1 MAQPSPSRVVAEQVN
16 RASRRLV
23 GEASLV
29 GRAILRGT
37 RRLLTGDDFTF
48 ASSIAYYALLSLFPF
63 LLLAL
68 SIVGRVSSTGG
79 ERDEILRLVFQY
91 FPRQFEFIRTQLE
104 SLSASSFSF
113 GTAGIVVLVWAAMG
127 VFGAITSAVNHAWGV
142 ERNPSY
148 LKHKLVSL
156 AMLLAAS
163 VLLLA
168 ALVFASAVGVVQASW
183 FAEAVTHMPVLHVI
197 EAMAV
202 RWASLI
208 LLIVVVGLLYYFVP
222 NAKVRFRDVWVG
234 AILAGLLWQ
243 GALSV
248 FSWYV
253 RDLTRWRMIHGSLT
267 AVVVFL
273 VWVYTSAVILLI
285 GVEVSAAYA
294 RLRADRLDSQ
304 PAAEPLED

>member
-1 MAQPSPSRVVAEQVN
+1 MAQSSPSRVVAEQAM
-16 RASRRLV
+16 RAWARLAA
-23 GEASLV
+23 ELSLV
-29 GRAILRGT
+29 GRAVLRGG
-37 RRLLTGDDFTF
+37 RRFLTGDDLTF

-63 LLLAL
+63 LMLAL
-68 SIVGRVSSTGG
+68 SILGLVSSTGA
-79 ERDEILRLVFQY
+79 ERDEILHLVSRY
-91 FPRQFEFIRTQLE
+91 FPRQFEFIRAQLA
-104 SLSASSFSF
+104 SLSASSLRF
-113 GTAGIVVLVWAAMG
+113 GAAGSIVLVWASMG

-142 ERNPSY
+142 EHSPSY

-156 AMLLAAS
+156 VMLAAAG
-163 VLLLA
+163 LCLLA
-168 ALVFASAVGVVQASW
+168 ALVFASAAGVVGASW
-183 FAEAVTHMPVLHVI
+183 FAEAAARMPLLRVI
-197 EAMAV
+197 EALAV

-208 LLIVVVGLLYYFVP
+208 LLVIVVGLLYYFVP

-253 RDLTRWRMIHGSLT
+253 RDLTRWQMIHGSLA

-273 VWVYTSAVILLI
+273 IWVYTCAMILLL

-304 PAAEPLED
+304 PAAEPLEE

>member
-1 MAQPSPSRVVAEQVN
+1 MAQSSPIRVVAEQAM
-16 RASRRLV
+16 RALARLAAEV
-23 GEASLV
+23 SLV
-29 GRAILRGT
+29 GRAIARGG
-37 RRLLTGDDFTF
+37 RRFLTGDDLTF

-68 SIVGRVSSTGG
+68 SIVGSVSSTGSDG
-79 ERDEILRLVFQY
+79 DEMLRLVFTY

-104 SLSASSFSF
+104 SLSTSSLRF
-113 GTAGIVVLVWAAMG
+113 GTAGIVVLVWASMG

-142 ERNPSY
+142 DRHPSY
-148 LKHKLVSL
+148 FKHKLVSL
-156 AMLLAAS
+156 VMLLAAS

-168 ALVFASAVGVVQASW
+168 ALVFASAVSVAQASW
-183 FAEAVTHMPVLHVI
+183 FAEAAARLPVLHVI
-197 EAMAV
+197 EALAV
-202 RWASLI
+202 RWASLV

-234 AILAGLLWQ
+234 AILAGVLWQ
-243 GALSV
+243 AALSV

-253 RDLTRWRMIHGSLT
+253 RDLTRWRMIHGSLA

-273 VWVYTSAVILLI
+273 VWVYTSAMILLL

-304 PAAEPLED
+304 PAAEPLS

>member
-1 MAQPSPSRVVAEQVN
+1 MTQPSPGRAVADQASWALSRLGAEV
-16 RASRRLV
+16 
-23 GEASLV
+23 SLV
-29 GRAILRGT
+29 GRAIGRGV
-37 RRLLTGDDFTF
+37 RRFLGGDDLTF

-63 LLLAL
+63 LMLAL
-68 SIVGRVSSTGG
+68 SIVGLVSSTGA
-79 ERDEILRLVFQY
+79 ERDEILRLVFRY
-91 FPRQFEFIRTQLE
+91 FPRQFDFIRAQLE
-104 SLSASSFSF
+104 SLSASSVRF
-113 GTAGIVVLVWAAMG
+113 GAVGSVVLVWASMG

-142 ERNPSY
+142 EHNRSF

-156 AMLLAAS
+156 VMLVAAS

-168 ALVFASAVGVVQASW
+168 ALVFASAVSVVEASW
-183 FAEAVTHMPVLHVI
+183 FAEAVARMPFLHVI

-202 RWASLI
+202 RWASLV
-208 LLIVVVGLLYYFVP
+208 LLVFVVGLLYYFVP

-243 GALSV
+243 GALSI

-253 RDLTRWRMIHGSLT
+253 RDLTRWRMIHGSLA

-273 VWVYTSAVILLI
+273 IWVYTSAVILLI

-304 PAAEPLED
+304 PAAEPLGR

>member
-1 MAQPSPSRVVAEQVN
+1 MARPSPSRGVAEQVN

>member
-1 MAQPSPSRVVAEQVN
+1 MAQPSPSRVVAGQ
-16 RASRRLV
+16 ASRALSRL
-23 GEASLV
+23 GAEASLI
-29 GRAILRGT
+29 GRAVVRGV
-37 RRLLTGDDFTF
+37 RRLLGGDDLTF
-48 ASSIAYYALLSLFPF
+48 ASSIAYYALLSFFPF

-68 SIVGRVSSTGG
+68 SIVGMVSSTGA
-79 ERDEILRLVFQY
+79 ERDETLRLVFQY
-91 FPRQFEFIRTQLE
+91 FPRQFDFIRTQLE
-104 SLSASSFSF
+104 SLSASSLSSGVVGF
-113 GTAGIVVLVWAAMG
+113 IVLVWASMG

-148 LKHKLVSL
+148 FKHKLVSL
-156 AMLLAAS
+156 VMLAAAG
-163 VLLLA
+163 VLLVV
-168 ALVFASAVGVVQASW
+168 ALVVASAAGVVQASW
-183 FAEAVTHMPVLHVI
+183 FAGAVARMPFLHAI
-197 EAMAV
+197 EALAV

-208 LLIVVVGLLYYFVP
+208 LLVLVVGLLYYFVP
-222 NAKVRFRDVWVG
+222 NAKVRLRDVWVG

-253 RDLTRWRMIHGSLT
+253 RDLTRWRVIHGSLA

-273 VWVYTSAVILLI
+273 IWVYTSAVILLV

-304 PAAEPLED
+304 PAAEPLEE

>member
-1 MAQPSPSRVVAEQVN
+1 MAQSSPGRVVAEQ
-16 RASRRLV
+16 ARRVLLRLAA
-23 GEASLV
+23 EASLV
-29 GRAILRGT
+29 GRAILRGV
-37 RRLLTGDDFTF
+37 RRLVSGDDLTF

-68 SIVGRVSSTGG
+68 SIVGRVSSTGD
-79 ERDEILRLVFQY
+79 ERDAILRLVFQY
-91 FPRQFEFIRTQLE
+91 FPRQFDFIRTQLE
-104 SLSASSFSF
+104 SLSASSLSF
-113 GTAGIVVLVWAAMG
+113 GTVGIIVLVWAAMG

-156 AMLLAAS
+156 VMLVAAS
-163 VLLLA
+163 VLLFA
-168 ALVFASAVGVVQASW
+168 ALVFASAVSVTGASW
-183 FAEAVTHMPVLHVI
+183 FAEAVTRMPFLHVI
-197 EAMAV
+197 ETLAV
-202 RWASLI
+202 RWACLI
-208 LLIVVVGLLYYFVP
+208 LLVFVVGLLYYFVP

-253 RDLTRWRMIHGSLT
+253 RDLARWQMIHGGL
-267 AVVVFL
+267 AGVVVFL
-273 VWVYTSAVILLI
+273 IWVYTSAVILLI

-304 PAAEPLED
+304 PAAEPLA